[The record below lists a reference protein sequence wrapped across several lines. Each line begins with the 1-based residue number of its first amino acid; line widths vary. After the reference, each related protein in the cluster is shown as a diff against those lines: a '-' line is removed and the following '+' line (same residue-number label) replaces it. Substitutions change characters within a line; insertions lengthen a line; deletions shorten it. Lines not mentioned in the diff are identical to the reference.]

1 MFQRTIEVPT
11 GRRGLFDV
19 TSAVADVVRESG
31 VVLGLVHVF
40 IQHTS
45 ASLVIQE
52 NASPDVLHDLDDW
65 YSRIAPDGDRRYRHV
80 EEGPDD
86 MSAHIRASLT
96 DTSVT
101 VPITD
106 RRLAFG
112 TWQALYVFEH
122 RTAPTVRRLVVTVQG

>member
-19 TSAVADVVRESG
+19 TRQIAELVKESG
-31 VVLGLVHVF
+31 VRVGLCHVF

-65 YSRIAPDGDRRYRHV
+65 YSRAAPDGDPRFRHT

-86 MSAHIRASLT
+86 MSAHVRASLT
-96 DTSVT
+96 DTTVT
-101 VPITD
+101 IPVTEGK
-106 RRLAFG
+106 LAFG
-112 TWQALYVFEH
+112 TWQALYIFEH
-122 RTAPTVRRLVVTVQG
+122 RTAPTRRRLVVTIQG

>member
-19 TSAVADVVRESG
+19 TREIAELVKESG
-31 VVLGLVHVF
+31 VRVGLCHVF

-65 YSRIAPDGDRRYRHV
+65 YSRAAPDGDPRFRHT

-86 MSAHIRASLT
+86 MSAHVRASLT
-96 DTSVT
+96 DTAVT
-101 VPITD
+101 IPVTD
-106 RRLAFG
+106 GRLAFG
-112 TWQALYVFEH
+112 TWQALYIFEH
-122 RTAPTVRRLVVTVQG
+122 RTSPTRRRLVVTVQG